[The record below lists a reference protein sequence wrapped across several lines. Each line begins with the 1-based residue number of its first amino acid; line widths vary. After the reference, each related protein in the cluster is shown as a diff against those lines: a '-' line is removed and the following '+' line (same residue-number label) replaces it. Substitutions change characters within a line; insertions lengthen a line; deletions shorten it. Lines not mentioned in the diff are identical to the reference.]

1 MCLNLKKGS
10 NRRGWNWAM
19 SRKKRKTT
27 SQKAGAGVFSSW
39 VILTGAS
46 RGFLW
51 QTVWPQDCWQKR
63 MLYLNT
69 FRLHALLNT
78 TEIGLYYEWGPPQ
91 PTSNISLL
99 VGIKTTTQKEVLSGA
114 TYYRFRRKAILIFLQ
129 GIFSNDR
136 VINSFSQIAY
146 SISRTWIPNKVLG
159 FMWHTQVKGSN
170 NCYGERWKK
179 KNGNIN
185 MRSVERLVV
194 R

>member
-1 MCLNLKKGS
+1 MGNFQKKEG
-10 NRRGWNWAM
+10 
-19 SRKKRKTT
+19 KTT
-27 SQKAGAGVFSSW
+27 RQKAGAGVFSSW

-78 TEIGLYYEWGPPQ
+78 TEIGLYYESGPPQ

-99 VGIKTTTQKEVLSGA
+99 VGIKTTTTTQKEVLSGA
-114 TYYRFRRKAILIFLQ
+114 TYYRFREKAILIFLR
-129 GIFSNDR
+129 GIFSNGQ

-170 NCYGERWKK
+170 NCYGEKWKK
-179 KNGNIN
+179 WKHQYALCGKACC
-185 MRSVERLVV
+185 
-194 R
+194 